1 MKYALN
7 RLPFLNYRLRIFFRS
22 PTLPLSHS
30 PALLLVFASWWLA
43 WKYQDEFL
51 TDWDSFDYTVYA
63 VQGWPSALGLGRSLF
78 IGYNHLL
85 WIIAHR
91 WFEVP
96 PEQAH
101 LVLRYAVIAQSGPAI
116 AGFYLLCKELTAS
129 RLAAFF
135 GALLVAASPYF
146 IIYSGR
152 AMSEIPAILLLSWS
166 LWWMLRSLRLGR
178 LNSFLMGS
186 FLFGLSANIREFA
199 VFYLPFV
206 LLAAIIHGSQWKLGL
221 KGLGLAILGALS
233 GVIFWTISNPDSY
246 WPAVINWY
254 KLSARERE
262 LHPVRAENIVHF
274 VKFAMNCSIVVAL
287 LFPFAL
293 LLAWVKKRWSTL
305 FYFGCLGLLANLIML
320 ANHDLPVNPRYLLTG
335 LLGLAA
341 VCGWSMAELI
351 HSHRSWAMPLLFGFI
366 ALTKG
371 TYNHMANELYGQQ
384 WAARAAR
391 NYVAKIESLPW
402 NSALIVGARSP
413 LANMYSYVG
422 ARPYWKIIPSGAGWP
437 DEQLGEKIDDLLIA
451 GRLVYVDFDPELWQ
465 LGLRKEN
472 REGAGLEMIKREYRL
487 IHMHDS
493 FYRIEQKNGNQDQER
508 SRASNH

>member
-1 MKYALN
+1 MKFTQK
-7 RLPFLNYRLRIFFRS
+7 RRPIIKSFPSLPS
-22 PTLPLSHS
+22 LPS
-30 PALLLVFASWWLA
+30 LLLVIATWWLA

-51 TDWDSFDYTVYA
+51 TDWDSYDYTVYA

-91 WFEVP
+91 WFDVP
-96 PEQAH
+96 PEQAY
-101 LVLRYAVIAQSGPAI
+101 LVLRYAVIAQSGPAV
-116 AGFYLLCKELTAS
+116 AGIYMLCKELTAS

-135 GALLVAASPYF
+135 GALIVAASPFF

-199 VFYLPFV
+199 VFYLPLV
-206 LLAAIIHGSQWKLGL
+206 LLAAIIHRSQWKLGL

-233 GVIFWTISNPDSY
+233 GMIFWTLSNPDSY

-254 KLSARERE
+254 TLSALERE
-262 LHPVRAENIVHF
+262 LHPVTAKNIVH
-274 VKFAMNCSIVVAL
+274 VVNFAMNCSVVVAIIS
-287 LFPFAL
+287 PFAL
-293 LLAWVKKRWSTL
+293 LLAWVKKRRSTL

-351 HSHRSWAMPLLFGFI
+351 HSHR
-366 ALTKG
+366 
-371 TYNHMANELYGQQ
+371 
-384 WAARAAR
+384 
-391 NYVAKIESLPW
+391 
-402 NSALIVGARSP
+402 
-413 LANMYSYVG
+413 
-422 ARPYWKIIPSGAGWP
+422 
-437 DEQLGEKIDDLLIA
+437 
-451 GRLVYVDFDPELWQ
+451 LW
-465 LGLRKEN
+465 
-472 REGAGLEMIKREYRL
+472 
-487 IHMHDS
+487 
-493 FYRIEQKNGNQDQER
+493 
-508 SRASNH
+508 

>member
-1 MKYALN
+1 MKFTQK
-7 RLPFLNYRLRIFFRS
+7 RRPIIKSFPSLPS
-22 PTLPLSHS
+22 LPS
-30 PALLLVFASWWLA
+30 LLLVIATWWLA

-51 TDWDSFDYTVYA
+51 TDWDSYDYTVYA

-91 WFEVP
+91 WFDVP

-116 AGFYLLCKELTAS
+116 AGFYMLCKELTAS
-129 RLAAFF
+129 RLAAYF
-135 GALLVAASPYF
+135 GALLVAASPFF

-178 LNSFLMGS
+178 LNSFLMAS

-199 VFYLPFV
+199 VFYLPLVF
-206 LLAAIIHGSQWKLGL
+206 LAVIIHGYRWKLGFTA
-221 KGLGLAILGALS
+221 LGLAILGAFS
-233 GVIFWTISNPDSY
+233 GVIFWTLYKPDSY

-254 KLSARERE
+254 TLSVRERE
-262 LHPVRAENIVHF
+262 LHPVTTQNLVYF
-274 VKFAMNCSIVVAL
+274 VDFAFNCSCVVAL
-287 LFPFAL
+287 ISPFAL
-293 LLAWVKKRWSTL
+293 LLAWFKRRCSTL
-305 FYFGCLGLLANLIML
+305 FVFVFLVLLSNLFML
-320 ANHDLPVNPRYLLTG
+320 ADHDLPVNPRYLLTG

-341 VCGWSMAELI
+341 VCGWSLAELI
-351 HSHRSWAMPLLFGFI
+351 HSHHVWATPLLLGLLT
-366 ALTKG
+366 LTKG
-371 TYNHMANELYGQQ
+371 TYNNMSKELYGQQ

-391 NYVAKIESLPW
+391 GYVAKIESLPW
-402 NSALIVGARSP
+402 NAALIVGARTP
-413 LANMYSYVG
+413 LVNLYSYVG

-437 DEQLGEKIDDLLIA
+437 DEQLDEKIDDLLIA

-465 LGLRKEN
+465 LGLRSEN
-472 REGAGLEMIKREYRL
+472 REGPGLEMIKREYRL
-487 IHMHDS
+487 IHIHDS
-493 FYRIEQKNGNQDQER
+493 FYRIDKKKINQDHLR
-508 SRASNH
+508 SQASNH